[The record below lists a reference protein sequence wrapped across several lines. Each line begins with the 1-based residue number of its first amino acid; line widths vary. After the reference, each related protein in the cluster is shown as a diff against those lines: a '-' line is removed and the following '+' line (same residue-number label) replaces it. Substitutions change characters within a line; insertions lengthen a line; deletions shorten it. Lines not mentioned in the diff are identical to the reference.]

1 LIGFLAVFPIAL
13 TVLLDVRATGG
24 VTWSW
29 YVATPIICAA
39 AIAWVWYRFGRL
51 PIRAVTATLV
61 TLALVY
67 VLLRLP
73 GAEYSLLHV
82 ITTSRVL
89 PPLLVVFLAVEAFL
103 VFAGR
108 RRRTVTTLLATAG
121 LDLAILVLVIDA
133 LITGGATLHAW
144 SLITGTVLVAV
155 TVYSVYL
162 SRVQRRGLNVA
173 GFFFLE
179 LTVLLGVVD
188 LVLAGRIGWS
198 GVTGLVFVPIAI
210 VLYTLHIVLFNDTDW
225 RKELHL

>member
-1 LIGFLAVFPIAL
+1 
-13 TVLLDVRATGG
+13 
-24 VTWSW
+24 
-29 YVATPIICAA
+29 VATPIFGAA
-39 AIAWVWYRFGRL
+39 VIAWVWYRFGGYL
-51 PIRAVTATLV
+51 IRAVTATLV

-73 GAEYSLLHV
+73 GAGYSFLGV

-89 PPLLVVFLAVEAFL
+89 PFLLAVFLAVEAFL
-103 VFAGR
+103 LFAAR

-133 LITGGATLHAW
+133 LITGGTTLHAW
-144 SLITGTVLVAV
+144 SLITGAVLVAV

-162 SRVQRRGLNVA
+162 SRVRRRGLNVA

-179 LTVLLGVVD
+179 LTVLLGVLEV
-188 LVLAGRIGWS
+188 VIAGRIGWS
-198 GVTGLVFVPIAI
+198 GVTALVFVPIVI

-225 RKELHL
+225 RKALHL